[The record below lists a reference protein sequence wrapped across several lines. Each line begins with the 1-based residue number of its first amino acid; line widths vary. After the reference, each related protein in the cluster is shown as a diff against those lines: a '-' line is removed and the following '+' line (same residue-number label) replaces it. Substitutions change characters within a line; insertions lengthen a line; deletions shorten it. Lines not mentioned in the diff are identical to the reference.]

1 MKLSKDLR
9 EFVALL
15 NAKGVRFVLVGGH
28 ALAYHGYPRYTG
40 DVDFFV
46 EISPANA
53 LALERVLR
61 EFGFGEL
68 GISRDDFLQP
78 ETIIQL
84 GRPPNRIDLMTSI
97 SGVSFA
103 EAWDTQVHA
112 EIDGLPLG
120 IISKGLL
127 VRNKRASNR
136 AKDVADLAELLGE
149 EAPEQGE

>member
-15 NAKGVRFVLVGGH
+15 NAAEVKYLLVGGH

-46 EISPANA
+46 EMSPGNA
-53 LALERVLR
+53 AALESVLK

-68 GISRDDFLQP
+68 DIARDDFLQP
-78 ETIIQL
+78 ETIVQL
-84 GRPPNRIDLMTSI
+84 GRPPNRIDLITSI
-97 SGVSFA
+97 SGVTFA
-103 EAWDTQVHA
+103 EAWEARVRT
-112 EIDGLPLG
+112 EIDGLPVG
-120 IISKGLL
+120 IISKALL

-136 AKDVADLAELLGE
+136 PKDVADLAELLGDE
-149 EAPEQGE
+149 PPE